1 LQQVCYFAICDMN
14 TASDWVNLNVA
25 YLAELNFIFSR
36 ETKTISLKRYKCWF
50 IYFIFFIYFFVLF
63 KYKL

>member
-36 ETKTISLKRYKCWF
+36 ETKTISLKRYKCW
-50 IYFIFFIYFFVLF
+50 L
-63 KYKL
+63 